1 MVFRS
6 FIFAGAVVGFGALG
20 MTEALAS
27 GDQAFDE
34 VEIKVNMEITPFIEL
49 RIIDNAL
56 DWRAPTFD
64 RADNNLRDN
73 TEARARA
80 RFEVESNTDYSLTVT
95 TADGCWQASKL
106 LPPGEDSFRQV
117 RFRHATNGD
126 WVGGTLFLDRHPG
139 SPGMTYDWNHDGA
152 DCKISTGTYGAETHT
167 WGLGAAFRPRLVGNE
182 SNPGGI
188 AGQLPAPGIYSA
200 TARITAATQ

>member
-1 MVFRS
+1 MKFRS
-6 FIFAGAVVGFGALG
+6 FMLAGAVVGLGAAG

-27 GDQAFDE
+27 GNQAVDQAEIE
-34 VEIKVNMEITPFIEL
+34 VNLEITPFIEL
-49 RIIDNAL
+49 TIIDSAL
-56 DWRAPTFD
+56 NWRAPTFD

-73 TEARARA
+73 TEAGARA
-80 RFEVESNTDYSLTVT
+80 LFEVESNTDYSLTVT
-95 TADGCWQASKL
+95 TADGCWQASNL
-106 LPPGEDSFRQV
+106 LPSGEASFRQV
-117 RFRHATNGD
+117 RFQHETNGD
-126 WVGGTLFLDRHPG
+126 WIGGTLFLDRDPG
-139 SPGMTYDWNHDGA
+139 SPGLSYDWNHDGA
-152 DCKISTGTYGAETHT
+152 DCRIATATYVAETHI